1 MNRIRGVWYSEAN
14 IDESNLILY
23 RYDQRK
29 LVQRNKRPP
38 KPPTPPPAPYKP
50 RPTPP
55 KTKVVTNVPN
65 SMLPVQNK
73 TLQSYV
79 AMYNDAVQKHKMD
92 TFELLK
98 QSAARGEKSVS
109 VAAIGEARKVN
120 VAVMRRANAN
130 ILKHSGKQFRKEQE
144 VTAALSQAETEAVQL
159 YIAEAQKKK
168 NEVAAS
174 KESTEAEVAASP
186 TYKR

>member
-1 MNRIRGVWYSEAN
+1 
-14 IDESNLILY
+14 
-23 RYDQRK
+23 
-29 LVQRNKRPP
+29 
-38 KPPTPPPAPYKP
+38 
-50 RPTPP
+50 
-55 KTKVVTNVPN
+55 
-65 SMLPVQNK
+65 
-73 TLQSYV
+73 
-79 AMYNDAVQKHKMD
+79 MYNEAVQKHKMD

-144 VTAALSQAETEAVQL
+144 VTAALSRAEAEAVQL